1 MIQRIQTIFLL
12 LASACAF
19 GLFALPFAS
28 SAVTPQAE
36 SIFADGIYNIHDNMA
51 LLVLYCAAGAMAF
64 IGIFLYNNRKSQ
76 LLINRFGIIAN
87 VLGLVL
93 TLWLVFQD
101 GSISGDAE
109 VQEQLGIG
117 LPILF
122 LVFAILAQ
130 RYINKD
136 QKLVSS
142 MDRLR

>member
-28 SAVTPQAE
+28 SAATSQAE
-36 SIFADGIYNIHDNMA
+36 SIFADGVYNIHDNMA

-64 IGIFLYNNRKSQ
+64 IGIFLYKNRKSQ

-87 VLGLVL
+87 VLGLIL